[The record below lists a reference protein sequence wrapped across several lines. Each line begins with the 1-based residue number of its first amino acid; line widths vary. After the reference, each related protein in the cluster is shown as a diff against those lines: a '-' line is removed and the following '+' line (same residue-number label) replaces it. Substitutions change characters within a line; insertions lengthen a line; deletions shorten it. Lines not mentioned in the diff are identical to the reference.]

1 MFDFLLAVR
10 FPINLPDRFASMQSV
25 PFVST
30 FALAFLFKRKV
41 SSQTSEPCLCWTIEC
56 QGCCGRY
63 LMAKITSPSDVQQ
76 TSSLVDIGKYSK
88 LKIDTNSIL
97 PFCMKLNIIT
107 EFKYMTVIGR
117 WYEFT
122 IFLSCAIHY
131 IKPPISLYTMLKMWE
146 IWGRTAQNNSSS
158 QNNIQITLYCWWW
171 HYYYVNCT
179 LYYAK
184 KPPAHGAARCEFGT
198 QAAFNFP
205 EGWCPSGLRHK
216 HYRSINHYRGD
227 RQQIT

>member
-10 FPINLPDRFASMQSV
+10 FPINLPDRFVSMPSV
-25 PFVST
+25 PFLSA

-107 EFKYMTVIGR
+107 EFKYVTVIGR

-122 IFLSCAIHY
+122 IFLSFAIHY

-158 QNNIQITLYCWWW
+158 QKISKSLCIVDDDTTTMLIA
-171 HYYYVNCT
+171 HYIMQRNRLPMVQQGKLT
-179 LYYAK
+179 T
-184 KPPAHGAARCEFGT
+184 PRG
-198 QAAFNFP
+198 
-205 EGWCPSGLRHK
+205 GWGRWGRVVGRWGLGVGGIFWYH
-216 HYRSINHYRGD
+216 
-227 RQQIT
+227 